1 MKLIINNKKAGFDYN
16 LLKKEKFIAGIELL
30 GIEVKLIKQKKVSI
44 KNSYCKLINNNIY
57 IFDMYIS
64 NISTPKRRRKLLLKK
79 KEINQIKKQI
89 KNLNLNIIPTE
100 IVLNNRNF
108 IKIKF
113 FLAKSKK
120 KYEKRN
126 LRKIKSLENFK
137 KLYNYYT

>member
-64 NISTPKRRRKLLLKK
+64 NSNIYNTKFSPKRRRKLLLKK
-79 KEINQIKKQI
+79 KEINKI
-89 KNLNLNIIPTE
+89 KNKNLNIIPTE

-113 FLAKSKK
+113 FL
-120 KYEKRN
+120 
-126 LRKIKSLENFK
+126 ENFK
-137 KLYNYYT
+137 TIQICSVFSFR

>member
-64 NISTPKRRRKLLLKK
+64 NISTPKRRIKLLLKK

-108 IKIKF
+108 LKIKF

-126 LRKIKSLENFK
+126 LRKIKSLA